1 MPALPPVS
9 TMLLESIQ
17 MSVVV
22 AHGEE
27 EGEDGSHHEGH
38 QLCLGEARLALSTMR
53 VPVSHVCHLKIRKY
67 QTMATGNKVE
77 HTSEV
82 FHLWEHMYSCHIEEG
97 AGTEQHGSACARECV
112 QVAL

>member
-1 MPALPPVS
+1 
-9 TMLLESIQ
+9 MLLESIQ

-67 QTMATGNKVE
+67 QTTNQQETGLGFLELNTQPTFFTSGSTCTVAT
-77 HTSEV
+77 
-82 FHLWEHMYSCHIEEG
+82 
-97 AGTEQHGSACARECV
+97 
-112 QVAL
+112 

>member
-1 MPALPPVS
+1 
-9 TMLLESIQ
+9 MLLESIQ
-17 MSVVV
+17 MSVVM

-67 QTMATGNKVE
+67 QTMPTGNRIKIFGIE
-77 HTSEV
+77 HTSNV

-97 AGTEQHGSACARECV
+97 AGTE
-112 QVAL
+112 